1 MKICVADDEKE
12 VRHSIVM
19 KLTESHP
26 YANVFDVGYGYEA
39 LEQIKLIRP
48 ELVFL
53 DIRMPELDGLEML
66 ANVMNALPKTKVIML
81 TGYNHFEYAK
91 KAVHFGASDYLLKP
105 ADVDEIKQVVQ
116 LTYDRLTEQLGME
129 LNGALGTTMIEGLF
143 YRNITYWFDD
153 RVRKL
158 ILFED
163 EVVHAETHA
172 KAICGFECQGQKV
185 LIVTA
190 EPSYSGGS
198 FRDSGEFTRLWP
210 VEWKTWETK
219 RFFDIDV
226 FHRGRFRS
234 NADSAGGLRLDVVRA
249 VKAADRE
256 KLNEDLS
263 LWIQELQSLQA
274 NVVREECAKL
284 ISLLDSD
291 FTEGQTFNIL
301 EYGPKEVWLRE
312 VERYPTWQELRTWL
326 QEWVMKRFDQL
337 HPVTVPRGS
346 ADWFEKA
353 LSLLELRADMDIT
366 LESLAAEV
374 GVHPVTLS
382 RMFKQQTRLSFVR
395 YLTRKRMEK
404 AKRILISGDQ
414 SIVKI
419 AESLGYQDH
428 RYFTSLFKNEWGM
441 TPGDYRKQHG
451 SSFGEK

>member
-48 ELVFL
+48 ELVFM

-105 ADVDEIKQVVQ
+105 ADVDEIKQLVH
-116 LTYDRLTEQLGME
+116 LTYDRLTQQLGIE

-153 RVRKL
+153 RVRKS
-158 ILFED
+158 IIFED
-163 EVVHAETHA
+163 EVVHAETHG
-172 KAICGFECQGQKV
+172 KAICGFECQGQRV
-185 LIVTA
+185 LIVA
-190 EPSYSGGS
+190 VEPSYSGGS
-198 FRDSGEFTRLWP
+198 FRDSGELTRLWP
-210 VEWKTWETK
+210 VEWKTWQTK
-219 RFFDIDV
+219 RFFDKD
-226 FHRGRFRS
+226 FLYRGRFRL
-234 NADSAGGLRLDVVRA
+234 NADSAGGLRLGVVRA
-249 VKAADRE
+249 VKTADRE

-284 ISLLDSD
+284 VSLLDSD
-291 FTEGQTFNIL
+291 LTEGQTFNIL
-301 EYGPKEVWLRE
+301 EYGPKETWLRE
-312 VERYPTWQELRTWL
+312 VERYATWQELRTWL
-326 QEWVMKRFDQL
+326 QEWVMKRFEQL

-366 LESLAAEV
+366 LESLAEEV

-382 RMFKQQTRLSFVR
+382 RMFKQQTGLSFVR

-404 AKRILISGDQ
+404 AKRILISSDQ
-414 SIVKI
+414 PIAKL

-451 SSFGEK
+451 SSIGEK